1 MDQEELAA
9 KRKMVES
16 WLSSQAAGPAG
27 AAGGGA
33 AGADT
38 IAAAGGAPAHAR
50 GRSGGAGG
58 EVLAGSPAKL
68 AVMAAPDVA
77 LALGDEPGGKAAGKA
92 GSMADDSSQPDSEGT
107 SAVRPAG
114 LGWDDVQEVSWNA
127 EQHLSKRTCL
137 VQGSNVM
144 IGCPCLPLPSL
155 PDGQRHVGGRRGRS
169 GLQPP
174 EAIQKG
180 AGAAAGWARHA
191 GLPEAARW
199 PEEQR
204 LGGRKWA

>member
-1 MDQEELAA
+1 
-9 KRKMVES
+9 
-16 WLSSQAAGPAG
+16 
-27 AAGGGA
+27 
-33 AGADT
+33 
-38 IAAAGGAPAHAR
+38 
-50 GRSGGAGG
+50 
-58 EVLAGSPAKL
+58 VLAGSPAKL